1 LPQSAVTYTQAGS
14 ELPVHLSQ
22 PNKKMEEINKMCKK
36 MLLTLTVLALASLTA
51 FAASDGVVISKDGRK
66 TIATKRVPGVVRS
79 ESSDAGL
86 VKIFDNIGTAYPKG
100 SYWCCEGYTI
110 TGPTALSGFP
120 EYWEAGAFTPSAN
133 HTVTQ
138 VQVAVGFVE
147 GVNGL
152 ILGVYND
159 ASGVP
164 GTPIKTW
171 ALTTL
176 PTFGSC
182 CVVETKND
190 AAGISVTAGTQYWI
204 VLKTNKKETT
214 TWAAFNVNDTD
225 QVDPA
230 PTAFYCSGTTGQCS
244 SNNAW
249 TASQSQPGPAFAVL
263 GK

>member
-1 LPQSAVTYTQAGS
+1 
-14 ELPVHLSQ
+14 
-22 PNKKMEEINKMCKK
+22 MEEINKMCKK

-133 HTVTQ
+133 YTVTK
-138 VQVAVGFVE
+138 VEAAVGFVE

-152 ILGVYND
+152 VLSLYND

-164 GTPIKTW
+164 GTPIKSW
-171 ALTTL
+171 ALTGL

-182 CVVETKND
+182 CVVETKSD
-190 AAGISVTAGTQYWI
+190 SAGIPVTSGTQYWI
-204 VLKTNKKETT
+204 VLKTNAKETT

-230 PTAFYCSGTTGQCS
+230 PTAFYCSQDVSGSCG
-244 SNNAW
+244 NNDKW
-249 TASQSQPGPAFAVL
+249 TASQSIPGPAFAVL